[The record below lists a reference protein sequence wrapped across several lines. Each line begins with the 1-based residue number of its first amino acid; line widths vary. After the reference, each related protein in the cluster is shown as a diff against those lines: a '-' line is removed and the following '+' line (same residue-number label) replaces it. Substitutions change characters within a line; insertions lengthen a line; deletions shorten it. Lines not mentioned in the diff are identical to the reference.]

1 MRALIDT
8 HTFLWWTTDDPQLS
22 VTARD
27 LIADGDNEIFLSAA
41 SVWEMVIKTARG
53 KLILPEVPADYI
65 ISRMSRYRLR
75 ALPIQMDHTLKV
87 YELPP
92 IHQDPFDRML
102 IAQSLTESIPLVTK
116 DDTIR
121 QYGLETIW

>member
-8 HTFLWWTTDDPQLS
+8 HTFLWWTTDDSQLS
-22 VTARD
+22 TCARD

-53 KLILPEVPADYI
+53 KLILPEAPADYI
-65 ISRMSRYRLR
+65 TSRMSRYRFR

-116 DDTIR
+116 DETIR
-121 QYGLETIW
+121 QYGVETIW